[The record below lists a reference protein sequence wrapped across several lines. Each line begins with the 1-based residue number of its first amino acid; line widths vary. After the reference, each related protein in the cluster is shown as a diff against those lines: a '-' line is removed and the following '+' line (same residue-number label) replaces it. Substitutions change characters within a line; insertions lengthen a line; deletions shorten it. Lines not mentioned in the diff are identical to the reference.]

1 MRSRVQKIALA
12 VVGSYAII
20 AGVSALYFNYQ
31 VAHTK
36 GFAYWVTLGDFEATF
51 KGALW
56 PYFAWAIY
64 QESVHPADMSLS
76 DDEWGAIE
84 RVLPTVTKPSFTTA
98 DLDAARTVLDGFAA
112 RTGHKLR
119 ASVLERQFRF
129 TQQIL
134 EWRAE
139 ASASIAASWDKV
151 AVTKTPRYVELSDR
165 LRNYSD
171 LRDDIDFVDKILL
184 AASRHMESMPFN
196 GQSIPIHQL
205 GLMEQPYREAAA
217 AYDRALPDLADRLEK

>member
-1 MRSRVQKIALA
+1 MRSWVQKIALT

-36 GFAYWVTLGDFEATF
+36 GFAYWVMLGDFEATF

-56 PYFAWAIY
+56 PYFAWAAY
-64 QESVHPADMSLS
+64 QESVYPADMSLS

-84 RVLPTVTKPSFTTA
+84 SVLPTVTKPSFTTA
-98 DLDAARTVLDGFAA
+98 DLDAARTVLDGFTA

-119 ASVLERQFRF
+119 AAVLERQFRF

-139 ASASIAASWDKV
+139 ASASIAASWDNDV
-151 AVTKTPRYVELSDR
+151 VTKTSRYIELSDR
-165 LRNYSD
+165 LRKYPE
-171 LRDDIDFVDKILL
+171 LRDDVELVDKILL
-184 AASRHMESMPFN
+184 AASKHTESMPFN
-196 GQSIPIHQL
+196 GQAIPIHQL
-205 GLMEQPYREAAA
+205 GLMEQPYRQAAA
-217 AYDRALPDLADRLEK
+217 AYDRALTDLADRLEK